1 MKKLLFSILIF
12 LSACMTYAN
21 TNIADIIKNMPKEF
35 LPYINDNMRAEL
47 VNSIKNGDTINI
59 SSMLEETIAID
70 SISADFIRMRATKT
84 TTIQLRLL
92 DVSDSTTIIC
102 MVKTFEV
109 PICES
114 KISFFSTSWSLLSED
129 YGLPTFNDNTTTLDS
144 LTFKPEDMNEDKKF
158 QKMYEKLM
166 DYESSLHEINQK
178 RIKIGLRCIYIIP
191 LIFLVLLFI
200 TDSSKIIFLVLWIAS
215 LFGIA
220 IYLIGVEYVDYK
232 LQEKMNEIGGKND
245 IEPESL
251 ITIEQVSQKVAG
263 VVGKIEETK
272 EEVKL

>member
-1 MKKLLFSILIF
+1 MREDMK
-12 LSACMTYAN
+12 
-21 TNIADIIKNMPKEF
+21 
-35 LPYINDNMRAEL
+35 
-47 VNSIKNGDTINI
+47 
-59 SSMLEETIAID
+59 
-70 SISADFIRMRATKT
+70 
-84 TTIQLRLL
+84 
-92 DVSDSTTIIC
+92 
-102 MVKTFEV
+102 
-109 PICES
+109 
-114 KISFFSTSWSLLSED
+114 
-129 YGLPTFNDNTTTLDS
+129 
-144 LTFKPEDMNEDKKF
+144 EDMNEDRKF
-158 QKMYEKLM
+158 QEMYEKLM

-232 LQEKMNEIGGKND
+232 LQEKMNEIGGIND